1 MFNIHILKKD
11 FSPIKIA
18 TINRETSKITTVD
31 IGLSSVDNFNSQ
43 VCKYIF
49 NDKGYKTED
58 DEWFQSE
65 DIKGVCFHILR
76 WRRCTAY
83 LVIQFSPRGT
93 RYLCYFSDEI
103 KHSAQ
108 SFGTSMEDVDK
119 EEVFQCLENNLKNF
133 LTGNKILKIFLNDKR
148 IDLLDNIDNYKNLFG
163 F

>member
-18 TINRETSKITTVD
+18 TVNRENSEITTVD

-43 VCKYIF
+43 VCNYIF
-49 NDKGYKTED
+49 KDEGYKTDD
-58 DEWFQSE
+58 DEWFQAE

-83 LVIQFSPRGT
+83 LVIQFSKVGI

-108 SFGTSMEDVDK
+108 SFGTSMENVDK
-119 EEVFQCLENNLKNF
+119 EQVFQCLETNLKKF
-133 LTGNKILKIFLNDKR
+133 LTENKVLKTFLNGKR
-148 IDLLDNIDNYKNLFG
+148 IELLNDITNYKNLFG
-163 F
+163 V

>member
-18 TINRETSKITTVD
+18 TVNRETSEITTVD

-43 VCKYIF
+43 VCNYIF
-49 NDKGYKTED
+49 NEEGYKTYE
-58 DEWFQSE
+58 ENWFQSE

-83 LVIQFSPRGT
+83 LVIQFSPRKT
-93 RYLCYFSDEI
+93 KYLCYFSDEI
-103 KHSAQ
+103 NHSTQ

-133 LTGNKILKIFLNDKR
+133 LTENKILQIFLNDKR

-163 F
+163 V